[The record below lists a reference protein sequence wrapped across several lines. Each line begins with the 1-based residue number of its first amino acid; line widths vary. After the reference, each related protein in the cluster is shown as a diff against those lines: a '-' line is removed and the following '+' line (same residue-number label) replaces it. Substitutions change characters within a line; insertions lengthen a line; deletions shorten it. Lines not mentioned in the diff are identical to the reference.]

1 MLARKDTPASYDLAV
16 LVDDAFQGVTPVTR
30 GKDLFAATHV
40 QRLLQALLGLP
51 APHYA
56 RHKLILDERGR
67 KFSKRDH
74 AVALRNLRVSGRMP
88 KEIGVKLRLHQSV

>member
-1 MLARKDTPASYDLAV
+1 VLARKDRPASYDLAV

-51 APHYA
+51 AP
-56 RHKLILDERGR
+56 
-67 KFSKRDH
+67 
-74 AVALRNLRVSGRMP
+74 LRTSQTHSG
-88 KEIGVKLRLHQSV
+88 